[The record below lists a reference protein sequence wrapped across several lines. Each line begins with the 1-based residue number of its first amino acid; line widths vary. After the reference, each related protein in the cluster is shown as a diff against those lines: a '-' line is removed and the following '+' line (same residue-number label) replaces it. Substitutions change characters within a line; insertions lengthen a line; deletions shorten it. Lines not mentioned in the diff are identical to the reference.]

1 MDPMMREETKGVLA
15 MLVACT
21 IWGLSALYYRA
32 IAQVPPLEVLS
43 HRTIW
48 SAVFIGII
56 LIIKGRAL
64 TFPRGAVLRI
74 FAASVFISLNWFF
87 FIYAVQVGEVRQ
99 SSLGYYIFPLVAVA
113 LGALFL
119 GERLKPVQW
128 FAVGLAV
135 VAVLILSV
143 GVGQVPYISLVLA
156 FTFGFYG
163 LVKKGLTIG
172 PMRSVFWEVVV
183 LLPPALIWLF
193 GAHMFDWQGVA
204 GRSGGYFGTDLTV
217 SVLLVLSGLLT
228 GLPLMLMAFAVERL
242 RLATVGLVQ
251 YVNPT
256 LQFLLAA
263 VVFMEPV
270 GQTHIIAFALI
281 WGGLA
286 IYSYNALR
294 QEKV

>member
-1 MDPMMREETKGVLA
+1 MRDETKGVLA
-15 MLVACT
+15 MLLACT
-21 IWGLSALYYRA
+21 IWGLSALYYRS

-48 SAVFIGII
+48 SAVVIGII
-56 LIIKGRAL
+56 LMVKGRAF
-64 TFPRGAVLRI
+64 TFPRGVIVRI
-74 FAASVFISLNWFF
+74 ALASVMISLNWFF

-119 GERLKPVQW
+119 GERLKAVQW

-135 VAVLILSV
+135 VAVLILSF
-143 GVGQVPYISLVLA
+143 GVGQVPYISLALA

-163 LVKKGLTIG
+163 LIKKGLTIG
-172 PMRSVFWEVVV
+172 PMRSVFWEVIV
-183 LLPPALIWLF
+183 LLPLALIWLF
-193 GAHMFDWQGVA
+193 GAHMFDWQGVS
-204 GRSGGYFGTDLTV
+204 GRSGGYFGTDLKV
-217 SVLLVLSGLLT
+217 SALLVLSGLIT
-228 GLPLMLMAFAVERL
+228 GLPLVLMAFAVERL

-270 GQTHIIAFALI
+270 GRTHIIAFALI
-281 WGGLA
+281 WAGLA

>member
-1 MDPMMREETKGVLA
+1 MRDETKGVLA
-15 MLVACT
+15 MLLACT

-56 LIIKGRAL
+56 LIIKGRAF

-74 FAASVFISLNWFF
+74 LAAAVFISLNWFF

-119 GERLKPVQW
+119 GERLQPVQW

-172 PMRSVFWEVVV
+172 PMRSVFWEVIA
-183 LLPPALIWLF
+183 LLPLALIWLM
-193 GAHMFDWQGVA
+193 GAHWFDWQGVA
-204 GRSGGYFGTDLTV
+204 GRSGGYFGSGLQV
-217 SVLLVLSGLLT
+217 SVLLVLSGIVT
-228 GLPLMLMAFAVERL
+228 GLPLVLMAYAMERL

-251 YVNPT
+251 YLNPT
-256 LQFLLAA
+256 LQFTLAV

-270 GQTHIIAFALI
+270 GRTHIVAFALI
-281 WGGLA
+281 WIGLG
-286 IYSYNALR
+286 IYSFNALR
-294 QEKV
+294 QERT